1 MFNVKI
7 KRFYDTEQIQIFSQG
22 MHSKGEVEKEKKVD
36 PFTGEVLKHNRKY
49 VVSLNPFDE
58 DFPAVVECEPDTK
71 ESARISA
78 SRTIHKIY
86 DIARSNYWEWFLTF
100 TFSPEKVKDRKDY
113 DELSVKLSNWLKR
126 MRKVCPDMVY
136 LVVPEQ
142 HKDGAYHFH
151 GLFANID
158 ALGLVDSG
166 TVDKDGNTVYNVGS
180 YKFGFTTAERIRDLG
195 RSCSYLSKYIT
206 KDLCTVTKGKRRYWS
221 SRNVKLP
228 VVEELHFE
236 VSTDE
241 RIRMFMKGSTY
252 MKSVQTTYTDVTYIE
267 RSLTDAPE

>member
-36 PFTGEVLKHNRKY
+36 PFSGEILKHNRRYKI
-49 VVSLNPFDE
+49 SKNPFTDDVE
-58 DFPAVVECEPDTK
+58 AVELEPDTK
-71 ESARISA
+71 ESSRVSA

-100 TFSPEKVKDRKDY
+100 TFSPEKVKNRKDY
-113 DELSVKLSNWLKR
+113 EELSSKLSDWLSR

-158 ALGLVDSG
+158 NLGLEDSG
-166 TVDKDGNTVYNVGS
+166 KVDKNGNTIYNVGS

-206 KDLCTVTKGKRRYWS
+206 KDLCAVTKGKRRYWS

-228 VVEELHFE
+228 VVEELHLEMDE
-236 VSTDE
+236 VE
-241 RIRMFMKGSTY
+241 RIQMFMKGSTY
-252 MKSVQTTYTDVTYIE
+252 VKSVQSPYTDVTYIE
-267 RSLTDAPE
+267 RSLTDSP

>member
-22 MHSKGEVEKEKKVD
+22 MRSKGEVEKEQKVD
-36 PFTGEVLKHNRKY
+36 VFTGEILKHNCHYDRCY
-49 VVSLNPFDE
+49 NPFTDE
-58 DFPAVVECEPDTK
+58 VEYLECEPDTK
-71 ESARISA
+71 ESSRISA

-100 TFSPEKVKDRKDY
+100 TFSPEKVKDRTDY
-113 DELSVKLSNWLKR
+113 KELSSKLSNWLSR
-126 MRKVCPDMVY
+126 MRKECPDMVY
-136 LVVPEQ
+136 LVVPEL
-142 HKDGAYHFH
+142 HKDGKSYHFH

-158 ALGLVDSG
+158 NLGLVDSG
-166 TVDKDGNTVYNVGS
+166 KVDKNGNTIYNVGS

-206 KDLCTVTKGKRRYWS
+206 KDLCVVTKGKKRYWS

-228 VVEELHFE
+228 VVEELHLEISE
-236 VSTDE
+236 VE

-252 MKSVQTTYTDVTYIE
+252 VKSVQSPYTDVTYIE
-267 RSLTDAPE
+267 RGLTL

>member
-7 KRFYDTEQIQIFSQG
+7 KRFYDTEQIQVFSQG
-22 MHSKGEVEKEKKVD
+22 MHSKGEIEKEKKVD
-36 PFTGEVLKHNRKY
+36 PYTGEILKHNRKY
-49 VVSLNPFDE
+49 VLSRNPFDNDCPE
-58 DFPAVVECEPDTK
+58 VVECEPDSR

-100 TFSPEKVKDRKDY
+100 TFSPEKVKDRTDY
-113 DELSVKLSNWLKR
+113 EELSKKLSNWLKR
-126 MRKVCPDMVY
+126 MRKDCPDMVY
-136 LVVPEQ
+136 LVVPEL
-142 HKDGAYHFH
+142 HKDGKSYHFH
-151 GLFANID
+151 GLFADID
-158 ALGLVDSG
+158 NLGLVDSG

-206 KDLCTVTKGKRRYWS
+206 KDLCVVTKGKKRYWS

-228 VVEELHFE
+228 VVEELHLE
-236 VSTDE
+236 LSEDE

-252 MKSVQTTYTDVTYIE
+252 MKSVQSPYTDVTYIE
-267 RSLTDAPE
+267 RGKTL